1 MPTVMIIVREGKTLD
16 QKRAAA
22 KGVTNA
28 LVEAFGVTAEQVGIQ
43 MIDQKAE
50 NIALG
55 GILLPDRQKAR

>member
-1 MPTVMIIVREGKTLD
+1 MPTVVIIVREGKTLD

-28 LVEAFGVTAEQVGIQ
+28 LVEAFGVPPDAVSIQ

-50 NIALG
+50 NIARG
-55 GILLPDRQKAR
+55 GILMPDRPKS

>member
-1 MPTVMIIVREGKTLD
+1 MPTVLIIVREGKTLD

-28 LVEAFGVTAEQVGIQ
+28 LMEAFGVTADQVSIQ

-50 NIALG
+50 NIARG
-55 GILLPDRQKAR
+55 GMLLYDRQKS